1 LTEGKKCEHCGQVIV
16 AQVTVPATGHDYDE
30 GVMVEAA
37 TCVKDGIRKFTCKN
51 DSTHSYTEVIAATG
65 HLAAEPV
72 KENEKAPT
80 SEEEG
85 SYDLVTYCKRC
96 GAELSRETFKIPVIE
111 SPKTGDDSLIFAWC
125 LLLVLSL
132 ALMVVVT
139 MLYRKRKMK

>member
-1 LTEGKKCEHCGQVIV
+1 MFPDNHIREE
-16 AQVTVPATGHDYDE
+16 
-30 GVMVEAA
+30 
-37 TCVKDGIRKFTCKN
+37 KDGLRKFSCKN
-51 DSTHSYTEVIAATG
+51 DPAHTYSEVISATS
-65 HLAAEPV
+65 HTAAEPV

-139 MLYRKRKMK
+139 MLYRKRNMK